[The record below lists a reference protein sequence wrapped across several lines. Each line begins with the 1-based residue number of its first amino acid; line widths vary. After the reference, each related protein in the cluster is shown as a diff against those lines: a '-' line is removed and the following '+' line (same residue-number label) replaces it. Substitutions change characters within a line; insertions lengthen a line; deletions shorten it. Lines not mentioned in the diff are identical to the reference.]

1 MNDPFQVVLAPNS
14 FKNSL
19 SSSEAAIAIQEGLD
33 ASSLNAECILLP
45 VADGGDHT
53 LQVLVDHFKGSFIAH
68 GPVKDTLGR
77 PASSRYGIIDIDKQS
92 VAVVELAE
100 ASGIRNL
107 EKNELNVMRA
117 DTFGTGQVMLH
128 AIRGGARKIL
138 LGLGGSAGVD
148 AGTGILRAF
157 GFSFVK
163 FNGEEIAPGGK
174 ELALLYDIKFPETPL
189 PASFSLDVLC
199 DVSNPLTGP
208 DGAAL
213 VFGPQKGATPA
224 QAEAL
229 AAGLENFAKV
239 VYRVTGTDITSI
251 PHGGAAGGAAA
262 GLHALLGASLS
273 SGAKKILE
281 LCRFHSACSGAHLV
295 ITGEGRLDH
304 QSLQGKAPVIVANQA
319 SAAGV
324 PVIALVG
331 KVEPGLQPDVFKAVL
346 PIGNGHR
353 CEEEAHLHTRADLQ
367 RTARQL
373 GNMIALF
380 ST

>member
-19 SSSEAAIAIQEGLD
+19 SSSEAAIAIQEGLE
-33 ASSLNAECILLP
+33 ASRLNAECILLP
-45 VADGGDHT
+45 IADGGDHT
-53 LQVLVDHFKGSFIAH
+53 LQVLVSHFKGRFITH
-68 GPVKDTLGR
+68 GPVKDTFGR

-107 EKNELNVMRA
+107 DKNELNVMRG
-117 DTFGTGQVMLH
+117 DTFGTGQVMQN
-128 AIRGGARKIL
+128 AIQKGVRRIL

-163 FNGEEIAPGGK
+163 VNGEEIAPGGE
-174 ELALLYDIKFPETPL
+174 ELALLHVIKFPETPL

-199 DVSNPLTGP
+199 DVNNPLTGP
-208 DGAAL
+208 DGAAV
-213 VFGPQKGATPA
+213 VFGPQKGASPD
-224 QAEAL
+224 QADAL

-239 VYRVTGTDITSI
+239 VSRVTGKDIASI
-251 PHGGAAGGAAA
+251 PYGGAAGGTAA
-262 GLHALLGASLS
+262 GLHALLGANLFP
-273 SGAKKILE
+273 GAENILE
-281 LCRFHSACSGAHLV
+281 LCRFRSALSGARLV

-304 QSLQGKAPVIVANQA
+304 QSLQGKAPVIAANQA
-319 SAAGV
+319 AAAGV

-331 KVEPGLQPDVFKAVL
+331 QVEPGLQPDVFKAVL

-353 CEEEAHLHTRADLQ
+353 CEEEARLHTRADLQ
-367 RTARQL
+367 RTAKQL